1 MPVKPRPLHA
11 VLCAMLA
18 GGTLATAQAQP
29 LPRRENVETAL
40 VGDVERAARG
50 RHAVAVS
57 PQQGTLVPID
67 GSRFVDLRLHAGP
80 APQVWA
86 SAGGALF
93 VQRPL
98 QPAGADRFT
107 VDTAETG
114 PRWLALDADDDAR
127 IELHTR
133 IDGARGGADPWL
145 VPIAPLADRAVRTRP
160 GRLDRVLELTGT
172 APAVY
177 RIDGRRDL
185 RVDLWRAQQ
194 PRLLPPD
201 ASWLRIEADGRTI
214 FEGRAPA
221 PPQRERLHVTDGCA
235 QVLDLA
241 GRLRIAVPPGT
252 RELRVHGEPGTWL
265 KLLAPLP
272 GTPAEALGVE
282 TDPHLDRLIQR
293 PAEPLQAAFERAV
306 AAYPDPRAQ
315 TFLGRYSYY
324 RAVAVQPADGNAL
337 HTRLLRARVPDRSR
351 RDSFETNRPTAS
363 TPGPAPLAFH
373 WLAPGARW
381 RLDAGRA
388 GPGLLRVS
396 VAHPA
401 SPADARLQLSQ
412 PGGPVHAL
420 RLDAAAVEALDRAS
434 ASADA
439 LLALAPAGI
448 APGTE
453 APDDDAS
460 PTSAPIVDASQSVLP
475 QASLAAPL
483 TLENTGDV
491 GVWIAIE
498 QRVPATRALA
508 EAALDS
514 AALAPAQLRDALL
527 DAPSLRAADQHDALG
542 ATRALEAARRL
553 LDARRRRF
561 ADEPCVQA
569 ASGRDAARA
578 LDVYAQAQSTDP
590 VLARCAVLQA
600 AATDADDRRAVDAL
614 QQWAERSGQGEM
626 LTGFHAWALQRPAQR
641 ADAARWRQ
649 LASALEAQGEPE
661 AAAFA
666 RRAAGGA
673 ALAADT
679 PRPTAPGTL
688 PAMSSAGTARLRTER
703 DTELVYARADTR
715 AARWVFERA
724 GPHTLELRSL
734 APAPQWAQL
743 RSGGRTWSV
752 RLPAADADA
761 TALRDLAG
769 DAAPGLGVR
778 VAFDVVAPGQ
788 ALEVWSNAGRVLAR
802 VEAPADAAPGIP
814 VAAAPIDAVVRPVRI
829 DVADR
834 CGVDRTAA
842 PLPVARIGA
851 PARADA
857 APNPTPVAL
866 APDAPV
872 LDARDPLA
880 PDAPRTATQA
890 ALQALQA
897 IESGRLDAAQ
907 AAAAR
912 AIALRG
918 EAADAPG
925 VFTELDRHLAWRR
938 LAPVAHGGAV
948 SREVA
953 DGHSSNPL
961 IARRERWAG
970 ATDDAR
976 FVLRPDQGWVLDGL
990 QPHQRVQLGLQLRAA
1005 LDDAVEVRAAD
1016 AAPRRL
1022 HAGEAAVLA
1031 VRADANGALRVR
1043 VGDALPG
1050 TLVELT
1056 VADAA
1061 GRTID
1066 PRRPVRY
1073 HRGPV
1078 EVAVTAPTV
1087 LRIVEWNG
1095 RTSAVRTQWVPA
1107 AGSVRLQPQ
1116 QLPGAALRV
1125 TALDVDPAPPRTPAP
1140 ADTAVASP
1148 APALPAAPL
1157 VPAPA
1162 PPWPDAWPASGG
1174 EDGTWGVLAS
1184 LAQRTDADNPDA
1196 RRERFGELRWRYR
1209 YRIADRN
1216 LWGRLDAVGRRH
1228 DLDFG
1233 VVGLEHDLQWRQD
1246 DGPWGASLDASIWQQ
1261 RAPAGLDSPARSIN
1275 VRAAV
1280 EWSRRRDERWR
1291 DEWSLGLRARDL
1303 SLRDVPRSQTARLD
1317 NDVYSRYR
1325 DRHRSAL
1332 DLGVRMAWRARY
1344 DSELVFDAQAISN
1357 PLSDFGLDQAG
1368 AGIAWRWTRHGWTA
1382 SAGLDVRHYL
1392 RDARRARADTRGRVE
1407 LALGRLFLGHDT
1419 GWRLRLAGGYDT
1431 ATRDAQVG
1439 LTVEWFDHDGR
1450 GLSDWSPSEL
1460 FLRNVVETDLVAP
1473 LVPPDPLP

>member
-1 MPVKPRPLHA
+1 MPVTRRR
-11 VLCAMLA
+11 LCAIVGALLVGAQLA
-18 GGTLATAQAQP
+18 HAQT
-29 LPRRENVETAL
+29 LPRRENVETAI
-40 VGDVERAARG
+40 VGDVDRALERKRHVLEVAPHPAA
-50 RHAVAVS
+50 
-57 PQQGTLVPID
+57 LVPVD

-80 APQVWA
+80 APQVWS

-98 QPAGADRFT
+98 QPAGPDRFT
-107 VDTAETG
+107 IDTAEPG
-114 PRWLALDADDDAR
+114 PRWLVLDAADEAR
-127 IELHTR
+127 VELHTR

-145 VPIAPLADRAVRTRP
+145 VPIAPTARRAVRTRAD
-160 GRLDRVLELTGT
+160 RRDRVLELTGT
-172 APAVY
+172 EPAVY
-177 RIDGRRDL
+177 RINGRRDL
-185 RVDLWRAQQ
+185 RVDLWRAQV

-221 PPQRERLHVTDGCA
+221 PAQRERLHVTDGCA

-241 GRLRIAVPPGT
+241 GRLRIAVPAQT
-252 RELRVHGEPGTWL
+252 RELRVFGEPGTWL

-272 GTPAEALGVE
+272 GAPVEALGVDA
-282 TDPHLDRLIQR
+282 DPHLDRLIQR
-293 PAEPLQAAFERAV
+293 PGEPLQAAFERAV

-324 RAVAVQPADGNAL
+324 RAVAVQPADGAAL
-337 HTRLLRARVPDRSR
+337 HTRLLRPRFPDRSR
-351 RDSFETNRPTAS
+351 RETFESNRPTAS
-363 TPGPAPLAFH
+363 TPGPGPLAFH

-388 GPGLLRVS
+388 GAGLLRLS

-412 PGGPVHAL
+412 PGGAVQTL
-420 RLDAAAVEALDRAS
+420 RLDAAAIAALEHAP

-439 LLALAPAGI
+439 LLALAPAGAAI
-448 APGTE
+448 DANAGDE
-453 APDDDAS
+453 DAS
-460 PTSAPIVDASQSVLP
+460 PASAPIVDASQSVLP
-475 QASLAAPL
+475 HAPLAAPL

-491 GVWIAIE
+491 GVWVAVD

-508 EAALDS
+508 DATLDS
-514 AALAPAQLRDALL
+514 AAITPAQVRDALL
-527 DAPSLRAADQHDALG
+527 DAPLLQAADQHDALG
-542 ATRALEAARRL
+542 ATRSLEAARRL

-569 ASGRDAARA
+569 AYGSDPTRA
-578 LDVYAQAQSTDP
+578 LDVFAHAQSVDP
-590 VLARCAVLQA
+590 VLARCAVLQV
-600 AATDADDRRAVDAL
+600 AATAPDDARVVAAL
-614 QQWAERSGQGEM
+614 KQWAERTGQGEM
-626 LTGFHAWALQRPAQR
+626 LTGFHAWAVQR
-641 ADAARWRQ
+641 AAPGAEAVHWQ
-649 LASALEAQGEPE
+649 SLASALEAEGEFE

-666 RRAAGGA
+666 RRAAGTSE
-673 ALAADT
+673 LAADAAG
-679 PRPTAPGTL
+679 PNASGAI
-688 PAMSSAGTARLRTER
+688 PATSSAGIARLRSER
-703 DTELVYARADTR
+703 DTELAYARADGR
-715 AARWVFERA
+715 PARWVLERP

-752 RLPAADADA
+752 RLPAADAEA

-769 DAAPGLGVR
+769 DAAPSLGVR
-778 VAFDVVAPGQ
+778 IAFDVAAAGQ
-788 ALEVWSNAGRVLAR
+788 ALEVSSEVGGVIAR
-802 VEAPADAAPGIP
+802 VEALVAAGAGVFVAAP
-814 VAAAPIDAVVRPVRI
+814 VDAGVRPVRV

-834 CGVDRTAA
+834 CTVDRTAA
-842 PLPVARIGA
+842 PLPIARIGA
-851 PARADA
+851 PAQTNA
-857 APNPTPVAL
+857 ASNPTPVAP

-872 LDARDPLA
+872 LDPTA

-890 ALQALQA
+890 ALQALQT

-907 AAAAR
+907 ATAAR

-918 EAADAPG
+918 DAADAPAAPG
-925 VFTELDRHLAWRR
+925 VFAELDRHLTWRR
-938 LAPVAHGGAV
+938 LTPVAHGGAV

-953 DGHSSNPL
+953 DGRSSNPL
-961 IARRERWAG
+961 IARREQWAG

-976 FVLRPDQGWVLDGL
+976 FVLRPGQGWVLDGL
-990 QPHQRVQLGLQLRAA
+990 QPHQPVQLTLQLRAA

-1022 HAGEAAVLA
+1022 QAGEAAALA
-1031 VRADANGALRVR
+1031 VRADQNGALRVR

-1050 TLVELT
+1050 TFVDLT

-1061 GRTID
+1061 GRVID
-1066 PRRPVRY
+1066 PRRPLRY

-1078 EVAVTAPTV
+1078 EVALTEPTV

-1095 RTSAVRTQWVPA
+1095 RSSAVRTQWVA
-1107 AGSVRLQPQ
+1107 QAGTVRLQPQ

-1125 TALDVDPAPPRTPAP
+1125 TALHVDPAPPRTPAP
-1140 ADTAVASP
+1140 AETATASA
-1148 APALPAAPL
+1148 APALRTAPL

-1184 LAQRTDADNPDA
+1184 VVQRTDADNPDA

-1209 YRIADRN
+1209 YRIADQN

-1233 VVGLEHDLQWRQD
+1233 VIGLEHDLQWRQD
-1246 DGPWGASLDASIWQQ
+1246 DGPWGASLDASVWQQ
-1261 RAPAGLDSPARSIN
+1261 RAPVGLDSPARSIN
-1275 VRAAV
+1275 LRAAI

-1291 DEWSLGLRARDL
+1291 DEWSLGVRARDL
-1303 SLRDVPRSQTARLD
+1303 SLRNVPRSQTARLD

-1332 DLGVRMAWRARY
+1332 DLGVRVAWRARY

-1368 AGIAWRWTRHGWTA
+1368 AGVAWRWTRRGWTA

-1392 RDARRARADTRGRVE
+1392 RDARRAQADTRNRVE

-1431 ATRDAQVG
+1431 ATRDTQVG

-1450 GLSDWSPSEL
+1450 GLSDWWPSEL
-1460 FLRNVVETDLVAP
+1460 FLRNIVETDLVAP